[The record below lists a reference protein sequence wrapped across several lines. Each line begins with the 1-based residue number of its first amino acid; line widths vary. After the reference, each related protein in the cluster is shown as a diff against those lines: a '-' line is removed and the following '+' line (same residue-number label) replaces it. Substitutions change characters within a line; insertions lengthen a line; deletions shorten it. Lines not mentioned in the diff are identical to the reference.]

1 MKIQYSSSKKNYIL
15 NLQFRDAWFQIKRNI
30 FRNFK
35 LIKLYTL
42 KIFQFKQI
50 SIPNIYGD
58 SINGRYILKQNDV
71 VLLFQWS
78 ILYIYIYI
86 LLNMIYYILTLFNF
100 KLQIVVLFKN
110 CLINGITRITRF
122 IVWIET
128 FLEA

>member
-1 MKIQYSSSKKNYIL
+1 MKIQYSSSKKIYIL

-71 VLLFQWS
+71 VLLFQ
-78 ILYIYIYI
+78 
-86 LLNMIYYILTLFNF
+86 
-100 KLQIVVLFKN
+100 
-110 CLINGITRITRF
+110 
-122 IVWIET
+122 
-128 FLEA
+128 

>member
-50 SIPNIYGD
+50 SIPNIYGV
-58 SINGRYILKQNDV
+58 Y
-71 VLLFQWS
+71 
-78 ILYIYIYI
+78 
-86 LLNMIYYILTLFNF
+86 T
-100 KLQIVVLFKN
+100 
-110 CLINGITRITRF
+110 
-122 IVWIET
+122 
-128 FLEA
+128 